1 MELRHLRYFVTVAEE
16 SNFTRAA
23 ARLKI
28 AQPPLSQQIHSLED
42 ELGVR
47 LFDRSS
53 RGVVLTAA
61 GRAFFDEAKATLQSA
76 QRAQAAARH
85 GASGKTGTL
94 KLGYT
99 GTASFH
105 AEFRGSL
112 RTFRTRYPGVAL
124 VLQEGVTT
132 ELVKDVVAGTI
143 DLAFIRPGAINFDD
157 VDTVQLEDEEMVG
170 VLPSDHPMAMRSRIP
185 LRALAKEPFLLF
197 SRAVGPGWFDEVI
210 GACKKAG
217 FEPKISHEVP
227 QLYSVG
233 ILVAAGLGVS
243 LVPSSIAEQVHVPG
257 IRYVKITDPTPKARL
272 ALISSP
278 SANSPPVQNFLALIH

>member
-1 MELRHLRYFVTVAEE
+1 
-16 SNFTRAA
+16 
-23 ARLKI
+23 
-28 AQPPLSQQIHSLED
+28 LED

-76 QRAQAAARH
+76 QRAQAAARL
-85 GASGKTGTL
+85 GASGETGTL

-99 GTASFH
+99 GTAGFH
-105 AEFRGSL
+105 VEFRSSL
-112 RTFRTRYPGVAL
+112 RKFRTRYPGVAL
-124 VLQEGVTT
+124 VLKEGVTT
-132 ELVKDVVAGTI
+132 ELVKDVVVGTI

-157 VDTVQLEDEEMVG
+157 VDTVRLEDEEMVG

-185 LRALAKEPFLLF
+185 LRALAKESFLLF
-197 SRAVGPGWFDEVI
+197 PRAAGPGWFDEVT

-217 FEPKISHEVP
+217 FEPKIGHEVP

-233 ILVAAGLGVS
+233 VLVAAGMGVS
-243 LVPSSIAEQVHVPG
+243 IVPSSVAQQVNVPG
-257 IRYVKITDPTPKARL
+257 IRYVKITEPTPKARL
-272 ALISSP
+272 ALISRP
-278 SANSPPVQNFLALIH
+278 TDNSPLIRNFLALVH